1 MQGLFLFV
9 FSLFFEKLK
18 ISEETEHVTVPAG
31 YLLLFCTL
39 DEKGC
44 VSIRYKDS
52 DGNYGDM

>member
-1 MQGLFLFV
+1 MDMQ
-9 FSLFFEKLK
+9 KLQ

-44 VSIRYKDS
+44 VIIRYKDS

>member
-1 MQGLFLFV
+1 MDMQ
-9 FSLFFEKLK
+9 KLK